1 MQRLNPSLGGLRK
14 ATLIYPYESSLPA
27 ELGKNLCLP
36 FMQKGLGFF
45 LLVLVAMFFW
55 AVVPTGCANI
65 IPPTGGPRDTLP
77 PRLLFVTPHD
87 STLNFN
93 SNRIVF
99 TFDEYVD
106 LQEVQ
111 NNLLF
116 TPTFET
122 NPEVSVRSK
131 TVIVRFRD
139 SLLPNTTYLLNFGNA
154 IRDINESNPL
164 RNFMYTF
171 STGSS
176 LDTVSLTGKVLLAEN
191 GKTDSTLIVMLHRNL
206 TDSAV
211 VKERPVYV
219 ARVDAAGNFRFRNLS
234 RDTFALYALGDAGI
248 VRRYQNKTQY
258 FAFANEPVVTGTN
271 RDLTLHAYKEQQ
283 TAANAPAAAAP
294 NRNAA
299 TAERRLR
306 YTAST
311 GNVDLGASFTLTFQ
325 TPLRRYDSAQMFLT
339 TDSSFTRMPFTTLLD
354 TSRTKLAVQSQW
366 REGTQYNLILEQDFA
381 EDTAG
386 RKLLKSDTL
395 KFSTKR
401 LSDYSS
407 LRLRIRNIDTARKPV
422 VLFVQNNQVV
432 FSAPIPAGVFI
443 SRQFNPG
450 DYELRILYDENG
462 NGQWDPGHFFGTK
475 RQPEIVVPVT
485 QNISVKAAWDNE
497 FERSL

>member
-1 MQRLNPSLGGLRK
+1 MRRGFVFSF
-14 ATLIYPYESSLPA
+14 LILIVI
-27 ELGKNLCLP
+27 
-36 FMQKGLGFF
+36 FF
-45 LLVLVAMFFW
+45 SAII
-55 AVVPTGCANI
+55 PTGCANI
-65 IPPTGGPRDTLP
+65 IPPSGGPRDTLP
-77 PRLLFVTPHD
+77 PRLLTVTPHD

-116 TPTFET
+116 TPTFEM

-131 TVIVRFRD
+131 TVTVRFRD

-176 LDTVSLTGKVLLAEN
+176 LDTVTLSGKVILAEN
-191 GKTDSTLIVMLHRNL
+191 GKADSTLIVMLHRNL

-211 VKERPVYV
+211 IKERPVYV
-219 ARVDAAGNFRFRNLS
+219 ARVDAAGNYRFRNLP
-234 RDTFALYALGDAGI
+234 RDTFALYALGDAGTI
-248 VRRYQNKTQY
+248 RRYQNKTQY
-258 FAFANEPVVTGTN
+258 FAFANEPVVTGTT
-271 RDLTLHAYKEQQ
+271 RGLTLYAYKEQQ
-283 TAANAPAAAAP
+283 TPGTAPASTPAP
-294 NRNAA
+294 NRNSAN
-299 TAERRLR
+299 AERRLR
-306 YTAST
+306 YTPGS
-311 GNVDLGASFTLTFQ
+311 GNVDLGSAFTLTFQ
-325 TPLRRYDSAQMFLT
+325 TPLRRYDSAQMHLS
-339 TDSSFTRMPFTTLLD
+339 TDSSFTRVPFATVLD
-354 TSRTKLAVQSQW
+354 STRTKLAIQSQW
-366 REGTQYNLILEQDFA
+366 LEGTQYNLILEQNFA

-401 LSDYSS
+401 LTDYGT

-422 VLFVQNNQVV
+422 VLFVQNGQTV
-432 FSAPIPAGVFI
+432 FSAPISTGVFI

-462 NGQWDPGHFFGTK
+462 NGQWDPGQFFGAK